1 MQYFITNWLSAYP
14 RESAYLE
21 QVHLVLYQG
30 CLHPLSTTL
39 NAYYFFQRGGGQ
51 LLRLQEEEK
60 RKEGRYLSDDR
71 IIFILL
77 KMYFIIKH
85 IFALYGLPVLFL
97 PREATRSAVLPRQVV
112 CLSVRLFV
120 RL

>member
-39 NAYYFFQRGGGQ
+39 NAYYFFQRGG
-51 LLRLQEEEK
+51 
-60 RKEGRYLSDDR
+60 
-71 IIFILL
+71 
-77 KMYFIIKH
+77 
-85 IFALYGLPVLFL
+85 VN
-97 PREATRSAVLPRQVV
+97 
-112 CLSVRLFV
+112 C
-120 RL
+120 